1 MRIVLCVLACLLVGR
16 ASAQILISS
25 GGDAYTTTTNH
36 VVLSIGESFVETQT
50 SGVNSLTYGFNQ
62 PIPGTIGILET
73 GPIELEVFPN
83 PTSNFVKVNT
93 PFQEALEITIWNA
106 SGRLIEVQTI
116 QPERP
121 ILDFRMLP
129 ASVYILR
136 MNIDYKPYQVQII
149 KR

>member
-1 MRIVLCVLACLLVGR
+1 MRIVLCTLACLFVGR
-16 ASAQILISS
+16 AGAQILISS

-50 SGVNSLTYGFNQ
+50 PGANALTYGFNQ

-83 PTSNFVKVNT
+83 PTSNYVKVDT
-93 PFQEALEITIWNA
+93 PFEEALEITIWSA
-106 SGRLIEVQTI
+106 SGQLIEVQTI
-116 QPERP
+116 QPEQP

-136 MNIDYKPYQVQII
+136 MRIDNKPYQVQII

>member
-16 ASAQILISS
+16 ARAQILISS

-50 SGVNSLTYGFNQ
+50 PGANALTYGFNQ
-62 PIPGTIGILET
+62 PIPGTIGILES

-83 PTSNFVKVNT
+83 PTSNYVRVNT
-93 PFQEALEITIWNA
+93 AFEGALEITIWSA

-116 QPERP
+116 QPQDP

-129 ASVYILR
+129 ASMYILR
-136 MNIDYKPYQVQII
+136 MELEHKPYQVQII